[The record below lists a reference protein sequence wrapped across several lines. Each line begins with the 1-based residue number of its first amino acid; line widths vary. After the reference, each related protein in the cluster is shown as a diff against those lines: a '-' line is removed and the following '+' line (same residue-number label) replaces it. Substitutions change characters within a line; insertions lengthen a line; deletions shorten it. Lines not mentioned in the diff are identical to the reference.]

1 MNTEELSSFFNTLKK
16 VNNQNGGSI
25 LESIETKKF
34 SMYGGQEKSND
45 DIIDTLLKAPE
56 NKDDKKA
63 EEEKPVPETID
74 QKMETIKKLLKDV
87 VDKQKSQNDQIKS
100 LEKDKENL
108 ERSKSENEKASKEMK
123 EKIDKQT
130 KALDKAKELP
140 ELMKK
145 NEESKETIQKL
156 KKELETINKENR
168 ELKTKDELNKKE
180 FEKLEN
186 EVADAKKKISDVLK
200 TEFQDVKEILS
211 SAGDRAAENKLPEKN
226 ETQAP
231 VKNQDAKPEQQVI
244 NDPFKRPLE
253 KQQGG
258 EIDDLLNFS
267 EAN

>member
-56 NKDDKKA
+56 NKDNKKA

-87 VDKQKSQNDQIKS
+87 VDKQKSQTDQIS
-100 LEKDKENL
+100 NLEKDKENL
-108 ERSKSENEKASKEMK
+108 EKTKSENEKAIKEMK

-130 KALDKAKELP
+130 KALDKARELP

-145 NEESKETIQKL
+145 NEELKL
-156 KKELETINKENR
+156 KIQDLNKKVESLDKENR
-168 ELKTKDELNKKE
+168 ELKAKDEENKKE
-180 FEKLEN
+180 FEKLEK
-186 EVADAKKKISDVLK
+186 EVIDAKTKISQVLK
-200 TEFQDVKEILS
+200 TEFQDVTQILS
-211 SAGDRAAENKLPEKN
+211 SAEDRAADNKLPEKN
-226 ETQAP
+226 ETETP
-231 VKNQDAKPEQQVI
+231 EKKQDSKPELQVV

-267 EAN
+267 EVN